1 MRVIDLTPATR
12 GLLTPACAHCVWWQ
26 TADPPAA
33 RTPRHRGSARASDP
47 PLPSPLEIKQEWERV
62 VSLRGGLFG
71 KALTEDESVL
81 GWVHAAPAQLLAR
94 AHTLPAGPPTADA
107 WLLTCA
113 YLYDEEYLGGFQ
125 RLLVEL
131 MGDLK
136 ARNVDALEA
145 FALCPTRLED
155 RFRGYLRERNLF
167 NHETLEGAGF
177 RPVKLA
183 GDVVRYRLDLAALV
197 AVPRHARLLEAW
209 DTIAAQPI

>member
-1 MRVIDLTPATR
+1 
-12 GLLTPACAHCVWWQ
+12 
-26 TADPPAA
+26 
-33 RTPRHRGSARASDP
+33 
-47 PLPSPLEIKQEWERV
+47 
-62 VSLRGGLFG
+62 
-71 KALTEDESVL
+71 
-81 GWVHAAPAQLLAR
+81 
-94 AHTLPAGPPTADA
+94 
-107 WLLTCA
+107 
-113 YLYDEEYLGGFQ
+113 
-125 RLLVEL
+125 

-136 ARNVDALEA
+136 ARDVDALEA
-145 FALCPTRLED
+145 FALSPTRLED